1 MKTLKLK
8 VVDTHEERAA
18 KAVAEIERNIKFLKP
33 VDVVRVVIMLIMRSE
48 LRQGD
53 LLKIQAAVFKRF
65 DEWR

>member
-33 VDVVRVVIMLIMRSE
+33 VDAVKVVIMLIMRSE

-65 DEWR
+65 DEGR